1 MVRKQQKVKRSGPR
15 WNGDRFKHKS
25 LLAKREL
32 DMTILLRSD
41 RADCRGKLKDSRSA
55 IQNSYVY
62 LHIDLD
68 ELTDKR
74 LLLGKTTPLKA
85 SGGFRVRHV
94 IVRQMTNGT
103 GDELVGGKS
112 DG

>member
-1 MVRKQQKVKRSGPR
+1 
-15 WNGDRFKHKS
+15 
-25 LLAKREL
+25 
-32 DMTILLRSD
+32 MTILLRSD
-41 RADCRGKLKDSRSA
+41 RADCLGKFEDSCSA

-74 LLLGKTTPLKA
+74 LLRVKTTPIKA
-85 SGGFRVRHV
+85 SEGFLVRHV
-94 IVRQMTNGT
+94 IVRQMTNRT